1 MMGPTSAAPG
11 PSRPSDIPSRSAS
24 VSAPGAAR
32 ALALVVCVVLAV
44 QFLLGMYVNLYVNLP
59 VVGSRALGVGEP
71 MMGRFGAMFSS
82 GPVLLV
88 HMMLGMLLVALAIVA
103 LVVAAGSADRF
114 AIGWSAAGLT
124 AVLVAG
130 YGGISFFMLGHNN
143 VDSYLMAVG
152 FLASFAAYLTGAL
165 RISTAGSLLG

>member
-1 MMGPTSAAPG
+1 MTGTTNSAPG
-11 PSRPSDIPSRSAS
+11 PSSPSGVPGRSAS

-32 ALALVVCVVLAV
+32 GFAQVVCVLLAV
-44 QFLLGMYVNLYVNLP
+44 QFLLGMYINLYVNLP
-59 VVGSRALGVGEP
+59 PVGSGGQGMGAS

-82 GPVLLV
+82 GPVLMV
-88 HMMLGMLLVALAIVA
+88 HMMLGMLVVVLAVVTLA
-103 LVVAAGSADRF
+103 VAAGSAERF
-114 AIGWSAAGLT
+114 AVGWSAAGL
-124 AVLVAG
+124 AALLVAG

-165 RISTAGSLLG
+165 RTSTAGSLLG